1 MQLVKKIFIKGF
13 IKPETGLRVGG
24 SKETIEIGGVDLS
37 VIKLP
42 NGLPYIPGS
51 SIKGKMRC
59 LLERSMF
66 DLEPVKKYWEEEN
79 QREKEKK
86 GLKDKLKKVN
96 DQEKQQIEKQLKD
109 LHDKSREAKDNLEK
123 LGWKRLQN
131 IIIHTCPDPN
141 CPICLIFGRPAE
153 VGVNQP
159 TRLFVRDA
167 HLIVGEKELE
177 GIKNEIGFSLDIELF
192 EKVYPDLSKMRVYTE
207 IKTENVI
214 DRLTSAAN
222 PRKIER
228 VPAGVVFEFEL
239 IYNVFDG
246 DDEKLFEEIVLK
258 GLRLLEDD
266 YIGGMGSRG
275 YGKIKFIKLYKAEAN
290 TIDYT
295 KPIKLKFEEF
305 LLRNSYADN

>member
-1 MQLVKKIFIKGF
+1 MQLKKKIFIKGF
-13 IKPETGLRVGG
+13 IKAETGLRVGG
-24 SKETIEIGGVDLS
+24 SKETMEIGGVDLS

-66 DLEPVKKYWEEEN
+66 DLEPVKEFFKRRQSGEN
-79 QREKEKK
+79 VENLINEF
-86 GLKDKLKKVN
+86 LKPNNWRNVGTRN
-96 DQEKQQIEKQLKD
+96 
-109 LHDKSREAKDNLEK
+109 NP
-123 LGWKRLQN
+123 
-131 IIIHTCPDPN
+131 IIIHTCNEED

-153 VGVNQP
+153 AGINQP

-177 GIKNEIGFSLDIELF
+177 EIKNEIGFSLDIEPF

-275 YGKIKFIKLYKAEAN
+275 YGKIKFVKLYKAEAN

-295 KPIKLKFEEF
+295 KPVKLKFEEF
-305 LLRNSYADN
+305 LLRNSHADN